1 MTISMFTAE
10 IVLYIFI
17 VLLLNFVDTCLR
29 IYYKRTPN
37 IHVLIDCIFF
47 PITIFI
53 VALKMIKNIIKWLCG
68 FVR

>member
-29 IYYKRTPN
+29 IYYKRKPN

-47 PITIFI
+47 PITIFV
-53 VALKMIKNIIKWLCG
+53 VALKMIKNIIKWICG